1 MEKEENIEKT
11 NENSINENQNF
22 QYPDF
27 QYSDSFTFPH
37 VLTDQILN
45 TDGSEIS
52 RKTLKK

>member
-1 MEKEENIEKT
+1 MEEKT
-11 NENSINENQNF
+11 TTNEECENTKNNETNQF
-22 QYPDF
+22 PDF
-27 QYSDSFTFPH
+27 QYSDSFMFPH